1 MAAADQLALGAQS
14 RVVRDWGT
22 GKTGHG
28 LSWLATMA
36 RKIRRYLL
44 DAWGLLLALI
54 LQSEKRRS
62 KDEIA
67 VERGRGN
74 SDFFG

>member
-1 MAAADQLALGAQS
+1 MAATYQLALGAQLLIAM
-14 RVVRDWGT
+14 DWGI
-22 GKTGHG
+22 GRMGHG

-54 LQSEKRRS
+54 LSIDKQNKQKKE
-62 KDEIA
+62 
-67 VERGRGN
+67 VER
-74 SDFFG
+74 